1 MGWKYTF
8 GNCWYL
14 DAMRLDEITKEVDMN
29 REEEQELR
37 IERLERRTSKLIWK
51 LESWEPSTG
60 ASRER
65 R

>member
-1 MGWKYTF
+1 
-8 GNCWYL
+8 
-14 DAMRLDEITKEVDMN
+14 MRLDEITKEVDMN